1 MNKIQVT
8 GTLNKF
14 KNRTTFSRAPCDGVA
29 TNMDTLGVLE
39 LAQEEAEE
47 HRNRVARRRALRIF
61 KDRCNPLE
69 KYDGIKFVRLCLHL
83 YPSPEI
89 SEVPGRGFW
98 ALWEMG
104 HHPLLKYPPMRDAFS
119 YLCQRHFSCLGLF
132 FGEP

>member
-47 HRNRVARRRALRIF
+47 HRNRVVRRRALRIF
-61 KDRCNPLE
+61 KDRYNPIWRSITASNLSGVTDSQR
-69 KYDGIKFVRLCLHL
+69 KHFVGC
-83 YPSPEI
+83 
-89 SEVPGRGFW
+89 
-98 ALWEMG
+98 
-104 HHPLLKYPPMRDAFS
+104 
-119 YLCQRHFSCLGLF
+119 
-132 FGEP
+132 